1 MSYRLGIDIGGTF
14 TDFVLL
20 AESGELQVAKVSSN
34 PDDLAAVIHAGLER
48 LAGDGAMD
56 IADLLSQ
63 IDLIVHGTT
72 IATNALI
79 QGKLGRTGM
88 LCTAGFRD
96 ILELREGL
104 KERRYDY
111 IQPPPE
117 PLVPRHLRLPI
128 DERINKDGAVL
139 QSLDED
145 QVRAAAAVFRSQG
158 VEAVAICL
166 LWSIVNPIHEER
178 IRDLLAAELPGVPVF
193 LSSVVSP
200 QLREYPRFSTT
211 ALCAALAGRLRDYI
225 GSLEE
230 NLTDA
235 GFAKAIRYIQCNGGT
250 TSGAGL
256 RERPVLALD
265 SGPAAGPAAGQYFGR
280 QFDIDNVI
288 TLDMGGTSLDVSL
301 VYQGQIDTAKNVD
314 VHRYRV
320 SIPMVNV
327 RTLGAGGGSIARIDD
342 NGLLQVG
349 PESAEAWPGPACYGR
364 GGEAATVT
372 DANVAL
378 GYFSDQQLLGGAMA
392 IDGGLARAVIE
403 ENIAKP
409 LGVEGLEAAYAIYTL
424 VNENMANAVR
434 QISTEQG
441 HDWRDFAF
449 VCGGGCSGAHAARIA
464 ESLGVNRIIV
474 PRVASL
480 LCSFGAVIADV
491 RHDYSRNY
499 AGRFS
504 RCDTAVIKRHFDE
517 MAALA
522 RAELAEEGFA
532 QEQMRLSRTM
542 DVRYLGELGALTLT
556 LPEDAIIGDGM
567 GAVESL
573 FDQEHERAFTFDDPE
588 CERELMGLGVIA
600 YGQRGEALSSITMPM
615 AGDGPVEE
623 AVSHHRQVSFT
634 PGQMVT
640 VSVYDGAKI
649 AFGGEISGPAVV
661 EEDTTTI
668 LVPPDWRMRLDHGHA
683 WFMWRPDAC

>member
-1 MSYRLGIDIGGTF
+1 MSHRLGIDIGGTF

-20 AESGELQVAKVSSN
+20 AEDGDLRVAKVSSN
-34 PDDLAAVIHAGLER
+34 PDDLTAVIQAGLNQ
-48 LAGDGAMD
+48 LAGESGAD
-56 IADLLSQ
+56 IGALLSR
-63 IDLIVHGTT
+63 IDLVVHGTT

-79 QGKLGRTGM
+79 QGKLARTGM

-128 DERINKDGAVL
+128 EERINKDGAVL
-139 QSLDED
+139 QSLNED
-145 QVRAAAAVFRSQG
+145 QVRAAAASFRGQD
-158 VEAVAICL
+158 VEAVAVCL
-166 LWSIVNPIHEER
+166 LWSIVNPVHEER
-178 IRDLLAAELPGVPVF
+178 IRDLLAEEMPSVPVF

-230 NLTDA
+230 NLTAA
-235 GFAKAIRYIQCNGGT
+235 GFTKAIRYIQCNGGT

-265 SGPAAGPAAGQYFGR
+265 SGPAAGPAAGRFFGR
-280 QFDIDNVI
+280 LFDIDNVI

-301 VYQGQIDTAKNVD
+301 VHQGRIDTAKNVD

-320 SIPMVNV
+320 AIPMVNV
-327 RTLGAGGGSIARIDD
+327 RTLGAGGGSIAWIDD
-342 NGLLQVG
+342 SGLLQVG
-349 PESAEAWPGPACYGR
+349 PASAEAWPGPACYGR
-364 GGEAATVT
+364 GGGAATVT

-378 GYFSDQQLLGGAMA
+378 GYFSDRQLLGGAMT
-392 IDGGLARAVIE
+392 IDGGLARAAIE
-403 ENIAKP
+403 ETIAKP
-409 LGVEGLEAAYAIYTL
+409 LGVDGLEAAYAVYTL

-441 HDWRDFAF
+441 HDLRDFAF

-464 ESLGVNRIIV
+464 ENLGVNRIIV

-504 RCDTAVIKRHFDE
+504 HCDTAAIKGHFDDM
-517 MAALA
+517 MAHA
-522 RAELAEEGFA
+522 RADLTEEGFA
-532 QEQMRLSRTM
+532 QDQIRLSRTM

-556 LPEDAIIGDGM
+556 LPENEMFGAGM
-567 GAVESL
+567 RSIETL
-573 FDQEHERAFTFDDPE
+573 FDREHKRAYTFDDPE
-588 CERELMGLGVIA
+588 CERELMGLGVVA
-600 YGQRGEALSSITMPM
+600 FGQRGEVLSSISMPM
-615 AGDGPVEE
+615 AGKEAAE
-623 AVSHHRQVSFT
+623 AAVSHHRQVCFM
-634 PGQMVT
+634 PGRV
-640 VSVYDGAKI
+640 VDVAVYDGAKI
-649 AFGGEISGPAVV
+649 AFGSEIVGPAVV

-668 LVPPDWRMRLDHGHA
+668 LVPPGWRARLDRCHA